1 MSDFNDFSLNESKV
15 LQPGFMTK
23 VYGWMSL
30 ALAITA
36 MSAALVASSDFLLSL
51 IFSNKLVFYALLI
64 GQVLLVMYIS
74 SNLMNMASGTGA
86 MFFLFYALF
95 NGLTLA
101 VIFLIYTSTSIM
113 STFIVC
119 SGMFG
124 VTSLYG
130 YFTNKDLSSWGN
142 LLGMALIGL
151 ILASVVNM
159 FFYND
164 MLYWICSC
172 AGVLI
177 FVGLTAY
184 DTQKIK
190 AIGLM
195 QEEGSEEEKKVS
207 LLAALSLYLDFINL
221 FLYLLRFFGS
231 RK

>member
-1 MSDFNDFSLNESKV
+1 MLDLALNKSKV

-36 MSAALVASSDFLLSL
+36 VTAAVVASSDFLLSL
-51 IFSNKLVFYALLI
+51 IFANKITFYGLLI
-64 GQVLLVMYIS
+64 AEVLLVLYIS
-74 SNLMNMASGTGA
+74 SNLMNMASGTA
-86 MFFLFYALF
+86 ALFFLFYAFL
-95 NGLTLA
+95 NGITLS
-101 VIFLIYTSTSIM
+101 VIFLAYTSASVA
-113 STFIVC
+113 STFLIT
-119 SGMFG
+119 GGTFG
-124 VTSLYG
+124 AMSLYG
-130 YFTNKDLSSWGN
+130 YFTKKDLSSWGN
-142 LLGMALIGL
+142 ILLMSLVGL
-151 ILASVVNM
+151 IIASVVNI
-159 FFYND
+159 FFYNE

-190 AIGLM
+190 AIGMM
-195 QEEGSEEEKKVS
+195 QEEGSEEEKKTS

-221 FLYLLRFFGS
+221 FLFLLRIFGS

>member
-1 MSDFNDFSLNESKV
+1 MLDLALNKSKV

-36 MSAALVASSDFLLSL
+36 ITAAVVASSDFLLSL
-51 IFSNKLVFYALLI
+51 IFANKITFYGLLI
-64 GQVLLVMYIS
+64 AEVLLVLYIS
-74 SNLMNMASGTGA
+74 SNLMNMASGTA
-86 MFFLFYALF
+86 ALFFLFYAFL
-95 NGLTLA
+95 NGITLS
-101 VIFLIYTSTSIM
+101 VIFLAYTSASVA
-113 STFIVC
+113 STFLIT
-119 SGMFG
+119 GGTFG
-124 VTSLYG
+124 AMSLYG
-130 YFTNKDLSSWGN
+130 YFTKKDLSSWGN
-142 LLGMALIGL
+142 ILLMSLVGL
-151 ILASVVNM
+151 IIASVVNI
-159 FFYND
+159 FFYNE

-190 AIGLM
+190 AIGMM
-195 QEEGSEEEKKVS
+195 QEEGSEEEKKTS

-221 FLYLLRFFGS
+221 FLFLLRIFGS